1 VASLIS
7 NHPREWQVI
16 ALTKDKGGKELPDKV
31 NDVGLLDLW

>member
-16 ALTKDKGGKELPDKV
+16 ALTKDQGSKELADKV
-31 NDVGLLDLW
+31 NDVWLLDLW